1 MGANLI
7 LGETV
12 DDLARELTRF
22 EVHMDGRGTFEL
34 EPNGPMLRA
43 LMRAEAELLVAD
55 ALAMR
60 VGTYEQRTDSERRYD
75 ALLLVVS
82 RMAESRRAA

>member
-7 LGETV
+7 LGETADEV
-12 DDLARELTRF
+12 ARELTRF
-22 EVHMDGRGTFEL
+22 EAHLAGQGSFEI
-34 EPNGPMLRA
+34 EPNGPLQRA

-60 VGTYEQRTDSERRYD
+60 VGTYEPRTDGARRHD

-82 RMAESRRAA
+82 RMAEFRRAA